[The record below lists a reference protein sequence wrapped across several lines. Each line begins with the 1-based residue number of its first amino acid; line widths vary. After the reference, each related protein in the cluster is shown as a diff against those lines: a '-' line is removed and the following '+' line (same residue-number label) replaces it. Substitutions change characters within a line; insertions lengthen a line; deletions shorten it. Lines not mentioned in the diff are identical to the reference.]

1 MASVF
6 KKMNAVEHAP
16 RMNIG
21 WNVMSVLKKFVMD
34 RVFVPSVKHKLI
46 HLARRDVNTIQHFT
60 SGCKA
65 DCADVQTGN

>member
-34 RVFVPSVKHKLI
+34 LVFVPNVKHKL
-46 HLARRDVNTIQHFT
+46 
-60 SGCKA
+60 
-65 DCADVQTGN
+65 

>member
-21 WNVMSVLKKFVMD
+21 ENVMSVLKKFVMD
-34 RVFVPSVKHKLI
+34 LVFVPNVKHKL
-46 HLARRDVNTIQHFT
+46 
-60 SGCKA
+60 
-65 DCADVQTGN
+65 